1 MPTFILLTRVSP
13 EALRST
19 HAVET
24 LERQAM
30 GAVREQCP
38 QVEWLQ
44 SYALLG
50 PYDYLD
56 VFHAPDIETATKVAT
71 IIRIAGHAHTEIWAA
86 TEWPRFK
93 EIVRS
98 LPELAGL
105 AVVSV

>member
-30 GAVREQCP
+30 
-38 QVEWLQ
+38 
-44 SYALLG
+44 LG
-50 PYDYLD
+50 P
-56 VFHAPDIETATKVAT
+56 
-71 IIRIAGHAHTEIWAA
+71 HTEIWAA